1 MSPCGPKLLYSPII
15 PLISNHRMLNAD
27 KLTETDECGSSV
39 QYFLFLF
46 CSLLRAAG
54 LSHSC
59 PTYSLNSRLPNV
71 PLIPCTRACATV
83 IMYQPQS
90 PCSHRHYSCR
100 PPPMARLPPF
110 STFIHTFPIYIGFFL
125 SEAAI
130 PKPPFQSCL
139 PPSFPSNTP
148 SHSILI
154 SPSPPHPT
162 PPQPISSFNL
172 LLTTW
177 RGIASFSPPTASPKP
192 PDLRL
197 GLIWTLYHPVSIH
210 LPHSLIQSS
219 PPPSLPK
226 RLWFKILYC
235 EHHTPLAV
243 SFRLLPTATFPPAP
257 QHQPIPKRT
266 LSPSDVGLKK
276 RNRKCQKKISTL

>member
-1 MSPCGPKLLYSPII
+1 
-15 PLISNHRMLNAD
+15 MLNAD

-39 QYFLFLF
+39 QYFLFLFLF

-83 IMYQPQS
+83 IMYQP
-90 PCSHRHYSCR
+90 PNRPVATVTIPVPTK
-100 PPPMARLPPF
+100 PPPQKTQPCHPWLSCLHF
-110 STFIHTFPIYIGFFL
+110 LLLSIYVVFL

-130 PKPPFQSCL
+130 SKPPFQSCL
-139 PPSFPSNTP
+139 SLSFPSNTP
-148 SHSILI
+148 SH
-154 SPSPPHPT
+154 PHRSLST
-162 PPQPISSFNL
+162 PPQPVSSFNL

-177 RGIASFSPPTASPKP
+177 RGIASFSPPPLPTASPKP

-197 GLIWTLYHPVSIH
+197 GLIWTLCHPVSIH
-210 LPHSLIQSS
+210 LPHSLIQS
-219 PPPSLPK
+219 PLPPSLPK

-276 RNRKCQKKISTL
+276 RNQKCQKKISTLLLPLEI